1 MSQKQSQVVRVKA
14 YEVPNKLGF
23 ACRQT
28 VKRFFHKRLNTGS
41 GSADNIIMNIQRF
54 FLILPVIVFSFFNCK
69 ADYFDFSSKLG
80 GTAGGSSSASRQEDT
95 ALIYCNKFNAQGF
108 SGVLTAY
115 YDPEKEGF
123 NTNKAQLFL
132 WNIPYEFE
140 YPATNYIQVHAFYIA
155 NNKKV
160 FKKNPVSMELVK
172 SASSQK
178 VSLVTTVGHDLL
190 EDLGEKA
197 NELIQN
203 YHFIL
208 KDMDGWH
215 GVTFSV
221 FDKHNKP
228 VKSLQALIPPFTAHP
243 SAFFR
248 KHNQERLLSEL
259 HPFKTISSGHEKENN
274 KIFYDKGVDFCKD
287 SPVKFDIP
295 PLAEEPEEQDPLDQL
310 IQDLSLILPDL

>member
-1 MSQKQSQVVRVKA
+1 
-14 YEVPNKLGF
+14 
-23 ACRQT
+23 
-28 VKRFFHKRLNTGS
+28 
-41 GSADNIIMNIQRF
+41 MNIHRF
-54 FLILPVIVFSFFNCK
+54 LLVVPAIFFAFFNCK
-69 ADYFDFSSKLG
+69 ADFFDASSTLG
-80 GTAGGSSSASRQEDT
+80 GSTGGSYATSRPEDT
-95 ALIYCNKFNAQGF
+95 AMIYCNKFKEKGF

-115 YDPEKEGF
+115 YDSEKDNF
-123 NTNKAQLFL
+123 NTNRAQLFL

-140 YPATNYIQVHAFYIA
+140 YPDTNYIQAHAFYVA
-155 NNKKV
+155 NNKQV
-160 FKKNPVSMELVK
+160 FKKNPVSMELVQNTTSEK
-172 SASSQK
+172 I
-178 VSLVTTVGHDLL
+178 SLVTTLGHDLL
-190 EDLGEKA
+190 EDLEEKA
-197 NELIQN
+197 GDLIQN

-228 VKSLQALIPPFTAHP
+228 VKSIQVLIPPFIAHP

-259 HPFKTISSGHEKENN
+259 HPFKTLSSRSEKENI

-287 SPVKFDIP
+287 SPVNFEIP
-295 PLAEEPEEQDPLDQL
+295 DFADGAEEQKDPLDQL